1 MTGKQSD
8 RTAAVR
14 EGQWEREKG
23 SRDGHQRHTG
33 SATETEIRGPGQDG
47 SGRGAHPLPHVTPSE
62 VPGTR
67 LSLGS
72 PWGQAH
78 CPSHCLLNLAGW
90 HGLLGATTWGP
101 VHHPPGPPMDGGG
114 ARQVP
119 RMSVHV
125 FVRMG
130 AWTQTHMCELNLLP
144 AEPTREG

>member
-125 FVRMG
+125 FVCMG